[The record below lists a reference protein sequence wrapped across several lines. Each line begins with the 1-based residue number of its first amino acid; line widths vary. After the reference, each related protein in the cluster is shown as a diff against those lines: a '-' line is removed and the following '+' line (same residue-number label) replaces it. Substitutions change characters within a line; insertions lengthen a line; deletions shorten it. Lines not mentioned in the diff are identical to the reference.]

1 MSILPIIQ
9 ADAQRIPLAD
19 ESVQCIVTSPPY
31 FNLRSYKGPETIFGG
46 QSDCE
51 HKWEETEGAPAVVGT
66 KTPKQVTNA
75 GSYVPQGDA
84 HTCTS
89 CGAWRG
95 RLGREARLQDFI
107 TNLVSIFREVH
118 RVLHPTGCLFIV
130 IGDSFAGSMKGY
142 SGGKFYGD
150 SQKQTTNVGSYVEP
164 PDWKATGLAHKN
176 KLMVPW
182 RLGLAL
188 QADGWILRQEN
199 IWHVSNKMPTS
210 AKDRTT
216 VAHEYV
222 LHLVKQGSYYYDPEA
237 VSEPAWRLPH
247 GMGNAY
253 RSTDTGVFR
262 RSADGSS
269 ASQWDEP
276 RRAWGKASSRNLRS
290 VWSIPNQGDGA
301 GHHAV
306 FPAELARRCIKA
318 ASRPGDVVLD
328 PFVGSG
334 TTLEVGYELRR
345 VGIGLDISWEYCH
358 AHAAKRYR
366 RGVAKGRQEVMAL

>member
-19 ESVQCIVTSPPY
+19 ETVQCVVTSPPY

-51 HKWEETEGAPAVVGT
+51 HTWEETEGAPAVVGT
-66 KTPKQVTNA
+66 KTPKQVTNQ
-75 GSYVPQGDA
+75 GSYVPQGEA
-84 HTCTS
+84 HTCTR
-89 CGAWRG
+89 CQAWRG
-95 RLGREARLQDFI
+95 KLGREASLQAFI
-107 TNLVSIFREVH
+107 ENLVSVFREVR

-130 IGDSFAGSMKGY
+130 IGDSFAGSMKGM
-142 SGGKFYGD
+142 SGGVDYGGPKQRTNTGGIGVD
-150 SQKQTTNVGSYVEP
+150 S

-188 QADGWILRQEN
+188 QADGWILRQDN

-222 LHLVKQGSYYYDPEA
+222 LHLVKEGRYYYDAEA
-237 VSEPAWRLPH
+237 VQEPTTAPYRTYRNSTRHKTAALAEQ
-247 GMGNAY
+247 GNRTTA
-253 RSTDTGVFR
+253 GLH
-262 RSADGSS
+262 DG
-269 ASQWDEP
+269 
-276 RRAWGKASSRNLRS
+276 RAHYGKPGARNLRS
-290 VWSIPNQGDGA
+290 VWRVPTEQYSGTHYA
-301 GHHAV
+301 T
-306 FPAELARRCIKA
+306 FPRELARRCIKA

-334 TTLEVGYELRR
+334 TTLEVAYELRR
-345 VGIGLDISWEYCH
+345 VGIGLDISWEYCSKH
-358 AHAAKRYR
+358 AMKRFLA
-366 RGVAKGRQEVMAL
+366 GVAKGRQEVMVL